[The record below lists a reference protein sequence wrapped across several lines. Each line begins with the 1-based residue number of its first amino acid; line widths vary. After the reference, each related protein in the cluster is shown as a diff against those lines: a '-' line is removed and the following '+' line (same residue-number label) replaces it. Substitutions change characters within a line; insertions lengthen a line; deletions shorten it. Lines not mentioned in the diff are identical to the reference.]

1 MFPPPLKT
9 VFIKGSRGILIFVNE
24 DELRNPAILL
34 NQSKLT
40 FNYPLK
46 NDFKLSVVPKGDP
59 GGKVILTLSNEE
71 ILKGTYDC
79 A

>member
-34 NQSKLT
+34 N
-40 FNYPLK
+40 
-46 NDFKLSVVPKGDP
+46 
-59 GGKVILTLSNEE
+59 
-71 ILKGTYDC
+71 
-79 A
+79 